1 MDTKQQSPLEQ
12 VLAAAAPALAY
23 QPDEYEQ
30 AEAKYYAEQ
39 EAMMRGLGKGKEAYI
54 APFAPRPQ
62 EEPIQQLPT
71 IQVQATPEPAPLQQ
85 VLNPTPQAQPRTL
98 TPCDLGMCDGL
109 SYSRN
114 GMDGNFVATSAP
126 SGLGMVGN
134 GRNLLAQMLGAA
146 YLEKRGATV
155 EQLEKNN
162 MRTELADLNDMRR
175 SPQWSEQY
183 NSLVQQGLDPRVAAA
198 QSDRLTGNLYGGQVG
213 SIVSRYADPVNQA
226 RVQALG
232 DQQVGRLTAMGAFDD
247 IGAANP
253 SVEGGYQAVVPSSI
267 TQDGEGNYVTTSNMG
282 GREIQSAPISPDRL
296 AGVITGS
303 TTPNAGTANTWSIAN
318 AQNASDRAVA
328 QANNQNAYNKAQL
341 EQQGIQQQAQIENNV
356 LRNQISAL
364 TAVAEAQNGG
374 TTSSNSSNAVAKAQ
388 NGGTTSSNS
397 SNALANP
404 VPKEY
409 QSLAKPDTS
418 KEGKDTQVAN
428 ERAIISFGLN
438 PDGTYSQTSI
448 DKLAKY
454 PKQLLEVTTYNKAL
468 RINPADGAIWS
479 DPTKTG
485 QALQDLQAG
494 IQHAQQMRR
503 HFEQKGFTGDDKRNI
518 RAAYDTYGQNLDR
531 MFKLQNNLR
540 LRYEQY
546 RQPNVLSTAG
556 ITLGQ

>member
-1 MDTKQQSPLEQ
+1 MAINQQSPLEQ

-39 EAMMRGLGKGKEAYI
+39 EEKMRGLGKGKDAYI
-54 APFAPRPQ
+54 APFPPRPQ

-71 IQVQATPEPAPLQQ
+71 IQVQATPEPTPLQQ
-85 VLNPTPQAQPRTL
+85 VLNPTPQGQPRTL
-98 TPCDLGMCDGL
+98 TPCDLGMCEGL
-109 SYSRN
+109 SYGTN
-114 GMDGNFVATSAP
+114 GQYTVAASAP
-126 SGLGMVGN
+126 TGKFLMNSGHAG
-134 GRNLLAQMLGAA
+134 GRNLLGQMLLAGE
-146 YLEKRGATV
+146 LEKRGATV

-198 QSDRLTGNLYGGQVG
+198 QSDRLTGNLYGGQIG

-232 DQQVGRLTAMGAFDD
+232 DQQVGRLTSMGAFDQ

-253 SVEGGYQAVVPSSI
+253 SIEGGYQATVPTSI
-267 TQDGEGNYVTTSNMG
+267 TQDDEGNYVTTTNMG

-318 AQNASDRAVA
+318 AQAASDRAVA

-356 LRNQISAL
+356 LRNQVSAL
-364 TAVAEAQNGG
+364 TALNKAQGGG
-374 TTSSNSSNAVAKAQ
+374 TTSSD
-388 NGGTTSSNS
+388 S

-418 KEGKDTQVAN
+418 KAGQAKQVAN
-428 ERAIISFGLN
+428 ERAITSFGLN
-438 PDGTYSQTSI
+438 PDGTYSQTAV
-448 DKLAKY
+448 DKLATN
-454 PKQLLEVTTYNKAL
+454 PNVSFGVTSYNNAL

-479 DPTKTG
+479 DPNQTAR
-485 QALQDLQAG
+485 ALQQLHYG
-494 IQHAQQMRR
+494 IQHAQRMRQ
-503 HFEQKGFTGDDKRNI
+503 HFEQKGFTGANKRNS
-518 RAAYDTYGQNLDR
+518 RAAYDTFGQNLDR
-531 MFKLQNNLR
+531 MLKLQNELR
-540 LRYEQY
+540 LRYEKQ
-546 RQPNVLSTAG
+546 RQPNPLSTAG
-556 ITLGQ
+556 INLGQ

>member
-1 MDTKQQSPLEQ
+1 MATNQQSPLEQ

-23 QPDEYEQ
+23 QPDEYEL

-39 EAMMRGLGKGKEAYI
+39 EAKMNGLGKGKEAYI
-54 APFAPRPQ
+54 APFPPRPQ

-114 GMDGNFVATSAP
+114 GLDSNIVASSAP
-126 SGLGMVGN
+126 N
-134 GRNLLAQMLGAA
+134 GRFMVSNGNNLLAQLAGAA

-155 EQLEKNN
+155 ELLEKNN

-267 TQDGEGNYVTTSNMG
+267 TQDGEGNYVTTTNMG

-318 AQNASDRAVA
+318 AQAASDRAVA
-328 QANNQNAYNKAQL
+328 QANNQNVYNKARL
-341 EQQGIQQQAQIENNV
+341 EQQAIQQQSQIENNV

-364 TAVAEAQNGG
+364 GAA
-374 TTSSNSSNAVAKAQ
+374 AKAQ
-388 NGGTTSSNS
+388 NGGTTSSKS

-418 KEGKDTQVAN
+418 KEGQAKQVAN
-428 ERAIISFGLN
+428 ERAITAFGLN
-438 PDGTYSQTSI
+438 PDGTYSQTAV
-448 DKLAKY
+448 DKLATN
-454 PKQLLEVTTYNKAL
+454 PNASFGVTTYNKAL

-479 DPTKTG
+479 DPTKTA
-485 QALQDLQAG
+485 QALQQLHYG
-494 IQHAQQMRR
+494 IQHAQRMRQR
-503 HFEQKGFTGDDKRNI
+503 FEEKGFTGANSRNS
-518 RAAYDTYGQNLDR
+518 RAAYDAFGQNLDR
-531 MFKLQNNLR
+531 MFKLQNELR
-540 LRYEQY
+540 LRYEQQ
-546 RQPNVLSTAG
+546 RQPNALSTAG

>member
-1 MDTKQQSPLEQ
+1 MATNQQSPLEQ

-54 APFAPRPQ
+54 APFPPRPQ

-183 NSLVQQGLDPRVAAA
+183 NSLVGQGIDPRVAAA

-232 DQQVGRLTAMGAFDD
+232 DQQVGRLTAMGAFGD

-253 SVEGGYQAVVPSSI
+253 SIEGGYQASVPTSV
-267 TQDGEGNYVTTSNMG
+267 TQDGDGNYVTTANVG
-282 GREIQSAPISPDRL
+282 GQEIQSAPISPDRL

-303 TTPNAGTANTWSIAN
+303 STPNASSANTWSIAN

-328 QANNQNAYNKAQL
+328 QANNQNAYNQARL
-341 EQQGIQQQAQIENNV
+341 EQQGIQQQATIEGNV
-356 LRNQISAL
+356 LRNQINAL
-364 TAVAEAQNGG
+364 NAVTKAQKGG
-374 TTSSNSSNAVAKAQ
+374 TTSSD
-388 NGGTTSSNS
+388 S
-397 SNALANP
+397 SNALTNP

-409 QSLAKPDTS
+409 QSLGKADTS
-418 KEGKDTQVAN
+418 KVGQAKQAAD
-428 ERAIISFGLN
+428 ERLLSSFGLN
-438 PDGTYSQTSI
+438 PDGTYVQQAL
-448 DKLAKY
+448 KGLANNSSA
-454 PKQLLEVTTYNKAL
+454 LSGVTVYNEAA
-468 RINPADGAIWS
+468 RINPADGNLWS
-479 DPTKTG
+479 NP
-485 QALQDLQAG
+485 QATAQAMQKLQLG
-494 IQHAQQMRR
+494 IAHAQNMRKY
-503 HFEQKGFTGDDKRNI
+503 FENSDFKGNAGTGNVKNN
-518 RAAYDTYGQNLDR
+518 RAAYDAFGANLDR
-531 MFKLQNNLR
+531 MLQLQNNLR
-540 LRYEQY
+540 LRYDKM
-546 RQPNVLSTAG
+546 RQPNPLSTAG
-556 ITLGQ
+556 INLGQ

>member
-1 MDTKQQSPLEQ
+1 MAINQQSPLEQ

-39 EAMMRGLGKGKEAYI
+39 EAKLRGLGKGKDAYI
-54 APFAPRPQ
+54 APFPPRPQ

-71 IQVQATPEPAPLQQ
+71 IQVQATPEPTPLQQ

-114 GMDGNFVATSAP
+114 GLDANMVASSAP
-126 SGLGMVGN
+126 N
-134 GRNLLAQMLGAA
+134 GRFMVSNGNNLLAQLAGAA

-183 NSLVQQGLDPRVAAA
+183 NSLVQQGLDPRAAAA

-226 RVQALG
+226 RVQALT
-232 DQQVGRLTAMGAFDD
+232 DDRTARIFGAGAFDQ
-247 IGAANP
+247 IGLGNA
-253 SVEGGYQAVVPSSI
+253 SVEGGYQAISPTSL
-267 TQDGEGNYVTTSNMG
+267 TPNDEGNYDATLNVG
-282 GREIQSAPISPDRL
+282 GQEIQSAPISPDRL
-296 AGVITGS
+296 AGVVTS
-303 TTPNAGTANTWSIAN
+303 TTTPNASTANTWSIAN

-328 QANNQNAYNKAQL
+328 QANNQNVYNKARL
-341 EQQGIQQQAQIENNV
+341 EQQGIQQQSQIENNV

-364 TAVAEAQNGG
+364 GAVAKAQGGG
-374 TTSSNSSNAVAKAQ
+374 TTSSKSD
-388 NGGTTSSNS
+388 
-397 SNALANP
+397 NALANP
-404 VPKEY
+404 VPKDY
-409 QSLAKPDTS
+409 QSLSKPDTS
-418 KEGKDTQVAN
+418 KAGQEKQVAN
-428 ERAIISFGLN
+428 ERAITSFGLN
-438 PDGTYSQTSI
+438 PDGTYSQTAV
-448 DKLAKY
+448 DKLATN
-454 PKQLLEVTTYNKAL
+454 PNASFGVNSYNNAL

-479 DPTKTG
+479 DPTKTA
-485 QALQDLQAG
+485 QALQQLHYG
-494 IQHAQQMRR
+494 IQHAQRMRQ
-503 HFEQKGFTGDDKRNI
+503 HFEQKGFTGANSRNS
-518 RAAYDTYGQNLDR
+518 RAAYDAFGQNLDR
-531 MFKLQNNLR
+531 MFKLQNELR
-540 LRYEQY
+540 LRYEQQ
-546 RQPNVLSTAG
+546 RKPNALSTAG